1 MGCTK
6 PWLLFP
12 WPLRFLWLI
21 IIIIAKIYEIHS
33 FFLELLKEKC
43 CCLNGKSVVIYLCC
57 KFSTS
62 IIKKWYKFDNFVK
75 NLNSWLFYKAREGT
89 YWQKCRV
96 SKNWKEAKLYK
107 NKKIMDDPWRKVK
120 EKDTK
125 ITNRHT
131 ENNRL
136 VQRTLCLFF
145 FFSFNFVKAFSVIK
159 FFLWMPARTKDNNS
173 RQLSWWNLILGANPT
188 LLLPEHI
195 SYVYCDYENSTMQW
209 TIHRKALVKSQFN
222 DLPGSFN
229 GV

>member
-1 MGCTK
+1 M
-6 PWLLFP
+6 
-12 WPLRFLWLI
+12 
-21 IIIIAKIYEIHS
+21 
-33 FFLELLKEKC
+33 ELLKEKC

-136 VQRTLCLFF
+136 GQRTLFV
-145 FFSFNFVKAFSVIK
+145 FFSLNFVNAFFPLLN
-159 FFLWMPARTKDNNS
+159 FFCECLHAPKTIIPDSCHGGIWYWGQIQHSYFRNTFHMYIVTTKTPQCS
-173 RQLSWWNLILGANPT
+173 ELYTVR
-188 LLLPEHI
+188 H
-195 SYVYCDYENSTMQW
+195 
-209 TIHRKALVKSQFN
+209 
-222 DLPGSFN
+222 
-229 GV
+229 